1 MSYPDTSSGCSQT
14 SSALPMRYCSCWLSI
29 AQSYARSASLHPE
42 AAAQLEGVWPPSRQQ
57 VEDNELTTDVLLT
70 RWRSLMASERRA
82 FCWDLSSMRQ
92 AVLGSQ
98 NP

>member
-1 MSYPDTSSGCSQT
+1 MPLNMPDD
-14 SSALPMRYCSCWLSI
+14 
-29 AQSYARSASLHPE
+29 AQMIT
-42 AAAQLEGVWPPSRQQ
+42 GVWPPSRQQ

-98 NP
+98 VWNASACWLSVRMLTVSGPSLVCQQYVLA